1 MTLCTALRKMS
12 LVFSSRKQR
21 QPMIYMA
28 LPCNPVLESCC
39 FLCMFRFLAVQFGPV
54 FGLQLHQFTAMVI
67 LYGLD
72 FILQPFDGFLV
83 RGNLTAQ
90 ILYFIFQG
98 FRFSGSPADSGVQKL
113 ASFFLVQSG
122 AFLAD
127 SPVKVFTLPFLFICF
142 FDKGVGNIFR
152 FLHLFVCHF
161 QLMFPVLS
169 RGIKPLHFL
178 LSTSG

>member
-1 MTLCTALRKMS
+1 
-12 LVFSSRKQR
+12 
-21 QPMIYMA
+21 MA
-28 LPCNPVLESCC
+28 LPCNPVFKPCG

-54 FGLQLHQFTAMVI
+54 FGLQLHQFTAVVV

-72 FILQPFDGFLV
+72 SVLQLLDSFLV

-98 FRFSGSPADSGVQKL
+98 FRFPGSPADSGVQKL

-127 SPVKVFTLPFLFICF
+127 SPVKIFTLPFLFICL
-142 FDKGVGNIFR
+142 FDKGVGNAFR

-161 QLMFPVLS
+161 QLVLPVLPCS
-169 RGIKPLHFL
+169 IKPLHFL
-178 LSTSG
+178 LLLLNDEIVPFLMFLTRNSL

>member
-1 MTLCTALRKMS
+1 MW
-12 LVFSSRKQR
+12 LVIITGETDDTVYRLTEDAARFEQ
-21 QPMIYMA
+21 QEAETTDDMA
-28 LPCNPVLESCC
+28 LPCNPVLESRS

-54 FGLQLHQFTAMVI
+54 FGLQLHQLKAVVV

-98 FRFSGSPADSGVQKL
+98 FRFSGSPTDSGVQKL

-127 SPVKVFTLPFLFICF
+127 SPVKVFTLPFIFICL
-142 FDKGVGNIFR
+142 FDKGVGNAFRCIF
-152 FLHLFVCHF
+152 LFAI
-161 QLMFPVLS
+161 S
-169 RGIKPLHFL
+169 
-178 LSTSG
+178 S